1 MTKRLSAVL
10 VVLCLVAVLPAP
22 AQATTLKRATLQ
34 DLISSANHIFVGQ
47 VVATESRWVGKKIL
61 TSNAVAVSQ
70 VIKGAPGQSF
80 TLTTLG
86 GRVGAIAQ
94 TVPSSPRLQAGQEV
108 LVFAGRAGDH
118 NLIVYMNQGLFDV
131 ITEGGERYVRT
142 NAGALGL
149 PSGSD
154 DGRITLDSFVAE
166 IAKGLEVLP

>member
-1 MTKRLSAVL
+1 MTKRISAGFA
-10 VVLCLVAVLPAP
+10 LCLACLLLAP
-22 AQATTLKRATLQ
+22 AQATTLRRATLQ

-61 TSNAVAVSQ
+61 TSNSIAVSQ

-108 LVFAGRAGDH
+108 LVFAGGAGGH
-118 NLIVYMNQGLFDV
+118 NLVVYMNQGLFDV
-131 ITEGGERYVRT
+131 VTEGGRKYVQT
-142 NAGALGL
+142 NVQALGL
-149 PSGSD
+149 PGGGP
-154 DGRITLDSFVAE
+154 DGLVALDTFITQIV
-166 IAKGLEVLP
+166 KGL